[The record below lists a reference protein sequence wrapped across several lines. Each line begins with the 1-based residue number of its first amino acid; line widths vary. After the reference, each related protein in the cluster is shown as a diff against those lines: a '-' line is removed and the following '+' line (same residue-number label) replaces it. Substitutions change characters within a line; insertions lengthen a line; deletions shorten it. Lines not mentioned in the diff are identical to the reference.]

1 MERERLIYQCKF
13 RPSVMRR
20 EGPLQHVPIPDDWST
35 VVACAV
41 TPTQR
46 SRLIDALRGRAALR
60 FCPTYADLSEL
71 LTQTTDSIDTVVL
84 PARDAD
90 GRDAGRIVREIAVG
104 RPRTAIVVWCD
115 ARSEHSLEI
124 RAMAVA
130 GAHQFLFLGMEDYG
144 VSLRAVLDLA
154 KRQCGAEW
162 VMERLSRVVP
172 SLLHPMVEATLAR
185 PDAIRSMPE
194 LASAIGVHRKT
205 LFNHCRRVEFLAPAE
220 LIAWARLAMVAYL
233 LETTPCTVERIA
245 LELGYASDTALRNT
259 IKRYTGQRAG
269 EIRSAG
275 GVERVIQALE
285 DRVRGGSGG
294 GTALRLV

>member
-1 MERERLIYQCKF
+1 MYRCASGA
-13 RPSVMRR
+13 SVMRR
-20 EGPLQHVPIPDDWST
+20 EGALQPVPASADAST

-46 SRLIDALRGRAALR
+46 GRLIDALRGRVTLR
-60 FCPTYADLSEL
+60 FVATFAELSETL
-71 LTQTTDSIDTVVL
+71 KQSTDPVDAVVL

-90 GRDAGRIVREIAVG
+90 GQDASRIVREVAVG

-124 RAMAVA
+124 RALAVA

-144 VSLRAVLDLA
+144 VSLRAVLDVA

-162 VMERLSRVVP
+162 VMERLSRIVP
-172 SLLHPMVEATLAR
+172 SLLHPMLEATLAR
-185 PDAIRSMPE
+185 PDAIRSLPD

-205 LFNHCRRVEFLAPAE
+205 LFNHCRRVGFLAPAE
-220 LIAWARLAMVAYL
+220 LIAWGRLAMVAYL
-233 LETTPCTVERIA
+233 LETTSCTVERIA
-245 LELGYASDTALRNT
+245 IELGYASDTSLRNT
-259 IKRYTGQRAG
+259 MKRYTGQRAG
-269 EIRSAG
+269 EIRAAG

-285 DRVRGGSGG
+285 ERVRGGSSDR
-294 GTALRLV
+294 TLRLV

>member
-1 MERERLIYQCKF
+1 
-13 RPSVMRR
+13 MRR
-20 EGPLQHVPIPDDWST
+20 EGALQRVPIPADSST

-60 FCPTYADLSEL
+60 FRATFAEL
-71 LTQTTDSIDTVVL
+71 LETLKESTDPIDAVVL

-90 GRDAGRIVREIAVG
+90 GQDASRIVREVAAG

-115 ARSEHSLEI
+115 ARSEHSVEI
-124 RAMAVA
+124 RSLAVA

-172 SLLHPMVEATLAR
+172 SLLHPMLEATLAR
-185 PDAIRSMPE
+185 PDAIRSLPD

-205 LFNHCRRVEFLAPAE
+205 LFNHCRRVGFLAPAE
-220 LIAWARLAMVAYL
+220 LIAWARLAMVAYM
-233 LETTPCTVERIA
+233 LETTPCTIERIA
-245 LELGYASDTALRNT
+245 IELGYASDTALRNT

-269 EIRSAG
+269 EIRAAG
-275 GVERVIQALE
+275 GVDPVIQALE
-285 DRVRGGSGG
+285 ARLRRGPGG
-294 GTALRLV
+294 DPPFRLV